1 MNTATSLISKALSS
15 LDNKVIAES
24 LCGTASEFVEFC
36 NKVKKHS
43 LHTSLKSHGFVCS
56 EHLNGWVLPDAVW
69 MGICLKQPQLNYY
82 PLGGIA
88 ERAVKKTIV
97 ILSLKN
103 VAHQAIEANPNL
115 DEHKIQ
121 NNLRRSIK
129 VLGIEG
135 VLKLFLSQY
144 FFELCIDQFRRSW
157 DNLQFDTGFWYNFS
171 KEGYFAPLK
180 TEREMRQNLL
190 NQCEEKAELFL
201 PFLMRCLKKRDY
213 ARSKQTIC
221 GGFIKVFGVTLPKR
235 KSIQN
240 LHKSFVNNIVGT
252 NSLTELRKSYVVDKK
267 AKHFLLHTE
276 DPNIS
281 FSFDAL
287 EHLLD
292 HPIHS
297 LIKDLL
303 DIGAVVYMADL
314 HTKREFNLGRRLSIL
329 MPVRNPRIWS
339 GARME
344 LERAVS
350 FLGRDDLSIKFIKHK
365 ERMDRVREFSTES
378 DSKCVCLF
386 SGGLDTLAGA
396 VWALNKGL
404 KPIFVSHYSNNL
416 LAKNQKALIGQL
428 EKIYESQLQ
437 HVGIRISKVKCKQIQ
452 NQLPVPFKSVMMQHL
467 RSFMFLCLA
476 TAVALESKICKIYVF
491 ENGPV
496 TLNPLF
502 SEARVNTR
510 TTHPHFLAHF
520 RELIKAIFG
529 VELIIENPFLYLTKG
544 EVIDILGK
552 PELQELVAKSISCWN
567 WSRVPI
573 WAKQKEIVGFEGR
586 HCGECIPCII
596 RRTATHHAHLWKN
609 DADYLTDVFNQF
621 PTLQRNTKTMVADF
635 LRFCQNI
642 KSLSDT
648 ELLFRAPD
656 LSVYEEGVD
665 SQKLVEMYKRHAQQ
679 VINCF
684 RARSNNEFRKIFDH
698 ALK

>member
-1 MNTATSLISKALSS
+1 MINALMSRALSS
-15 LDNKVIAES
+15 LNVQVVEES
-24 LCGTASEFVEFC
+24 LCGTASAIVGFC
-36 NKVKKHS
+36 NNVKRGS
-43 LHTSLKSHGFVCS
+43 LRVSLESYGLVRS
-56 EHLNGWVLPDAVW
+56 SRLNGWALPDAVW
-69 MGICLKQPQLNYY
+69 ITICLKQPRLNCY
-82 PLGGIA
+82 PLGAIA

-103 VAHQAIEANPNL
+103 ATHKAIEANPNL
-115 DEHKIQ
+115 NEHKIQ
-121 NNLRRSIK
+121 NNLRRYIK

-190 NQCEEKAELFL
+190 NRCEEKAELFL
-201 PFLMRCLKKRDY
+201 PFLMRCLKEKDY
-213 ARSKQTIC
+213 ARSRRAIC
-221 GGFIKVFGVTLPKR
+221 GGFKVFGVTLPKG

-240 LHKSFVNNIVGT
+240 LHKPFVNIIVGT
-252 NSLTELRKSYVVDKK
+252 KSLSELRKCYVVGKK
-267 AKHFLLHTE
+267 AKRFLMHTE
-276 DPNIS
+276 DSNVS

-287 EHLLD
+287 EHLLG
-292 HPIHS
+292 HPVHS

-314 HTKREFNLGRRLSIL
+314 HAKREFNLGRRLGIL

-339 GARME
+339 GARMD

-350 FLGRDDLSIKFIKHK
+350 FLGRDDLSIKHK
-365 ERMDRVREFSTES
+365 ERMDGFREFSTKS

-396 VWALNKGL
+396 AWAIENGF
-404 KPIFVSHYSNNL
+404 KPIFVSHYSSNL
-416 LAKNQKALIGQL
+416 LAKIQKSLINQL
-428 EKIYESQLQ
+428 EKIYNLQLQ
-437 HVGIRISKVKCKQIQ
+437 HMGIHVGRGGNGKNS
-452 NQLPVPFKSVMMQHL
+452 LPAPFRSVMAQHL
-467 RSFMFLCLA
+467 RSFLFLSLA
-476 TAVALESKICKIYVF
+476 AAVALESNIRKVYMF

-496 TLNPLF
+496 ALNPLF

-520 RELIKAIFG
+520 KNLIKVVFG
-529 VELIIENPFLYLTKG
+529 IELKIENPFLYLTKG
-544 EVIDILGK
+544 EVIDNLGK
-552 PELQELVAKSISCWN
+552 PELKGLVAKSISCWN

-573 WAKQKEIVGFEGR
+573 WAKQKEIVGFKGR

-596 RRTATHHAHLWKN
+596 RRTAMHHAHLWKN
-609 DADYLTDVFNQF
+609 DADYLTGVFNQF
-621 PTLQRNTKTMVADF
+621 PTLQRNTKTMVADL
-635 LRFCQNI
+635 LRFCQNT

-648 ELLFRAPD
+648 ELLLRAPD
-656 LSVYEEGVD
+656 LSVYEGGID
-665 SQKLVEMYKRHAQQ
+665 SRKLVEMHKRHAQQ
-679 VINCF
+679 VVNCF
-684 RARSNNEFRKIFDH
+684 RARSNNEFREIFDY